1 MSELL
6 ISWVR
11 SANSRKTEFPLNNL
25 PYCIFTSANR
35 KFHFGV
41 GIGDQI
47 LDVTATAE
55 AFDIPSAVVQTGEWN
70 SFMGLG
76 QEKWASFRKSLIK
89 SLAVATIK

>member
-1 MSELL
+1 MSNLL
-6 ISWVR
+6 ISWVS
-11 SANSRKTEFPLNNL
+11 SANTNETEFPLNNL

-55 AFDIPSAVVQTGEWN
+55 AFDIPSAVVQRAHGIALWD
-70 SFMGLG
+70 LV
-76 QEKWASFRKSLIK
+76 EKNGPAFVSR
-89 SLAVATIK
+89 